1 MSVTFYTRT
10 IGPQIDILK
19 LKRLCYNFCP
29 TSVIRLL
36 DYLLSL
42 HTRILFGLF
51 TTFPTC
57 WLLLPPLGYCE
68 FSLTTQAS
76 VMRAVTNLTENT
88 DLTTSVMGMAFH
100 WTITTIFNI
109 CQSPTLLS
117 FPFSAKRVFAVPW
130 VLSPFVWVAMSWV
143 VCEAVAFTQLY
154 PHLKGWSIQYRSKVS
169 WHSILHP
176 CMNRFCIVMVS
187 FKVFSSPYC
196 AFSNTLH

>member
-1 MSVTFYTRT
+1 MVVEKASSNGGMSVTFYTCT

-42 HTRILFGLF
+42 HTRIIWVIYHISDMLIAAS
-51 TTFPTC
+51 
-57 WLLLPPLGYCE
+57 PLDYCE

-100 WTITTIFNI
+100 WTIITTIFNI

-117 FPFSAKRVFAVPW
+117 FPFSAKRVSAVPW
-130 VLSPFVWVAMSWV
+130 VLSPFV
-143 VCEAVAFTQLY
+143 
-154 PHLKGWSIQYRSKVS
+154 
-169 WHSILHP
+169 
-176 CMNRFCIVMVS
+176 
-187 FKVFSSPYC
+187 
-196 AFSNTLH
+196 